1 MIGDGTIRLE
11 ARGDASPDTVWDRY
25 AEPTRWPRWSP
36 HIRRVE
42 VDGARERLMPGMTGR
57 VSSYGPLSVRF
68 TVTAVH
74 EEAGAWS
81 WAVDLGPLQLD
92 LDHSVVAADLADGR
106 GSVAALTLRGPWPVL
121 VVYAPLAQLALRRL
135 VSP

>member
-1 MIGDGTIRLE
+1 MILDGTIRLE

-25 AEPTRWPRWSP
+25 AEPTRWPLWSP

-42 VDGARERLMPGMTGR
+42 VDDTRERLLPGMTGR
-57 VSSYGPLSVRF
+57 AWSYGPLPVSF

-74 EEAGAWS
+74 QEAGTWS
-81 WAVDLGPLQLD
+81 WAVNLGPLHME
-92 LDHSVVAADLADGR
+92 LDHSVAAADRADGR
-106 GSVAALTLRGPWPVL
+106 GSVAALTLRGSWPVL
-121 VVYAPLAQLALRRL
+121 VAYAPLAQLALRRL

>member
-1 MIGDGTIRLE
+1 VILDGTIRLE

-25 AEPTRWPRWSP
+25 AEPAQWPRWSP
-36 HIRRVE
+36 QIRRVD
-42 VDGARERLMPGMTGR
+42 VDGAREGLMPGMTGR
-57 VSSYGPLSVRF
+57 VFSYGPLPVRF

-74 EEAGAWS
+74 QEARTWS
-81 WAVDLGPLQLD
+81 WAVDLGPLHLE
-92 LDHSVVAADLADGR
+92 LDHSVAPADRADGR

-121 VVYAPLAQLALRRL
+121 VAYAPLAQLALGRL